1 MFGTSFISEAG
12 NETFTDLVIQ
22 EIENPAEVRITA
34 KDATWFDDLEGIL
47 VPFEVEF
54 AINKKN
60 INYNV
65 FAVLLEDGLEGR
77 QHNYFCEYT
86 EDVYGIWGKY
96 GEYGIEAQN
105 DRDQYCTVINN
116 HVARCWAGTSLYG
129 VNGLIPQNVV
139 ANNSLHGVYIV
150 KANGKTSKI
159 LVK

>member
-1 MFGTSFISEAG
+1 MQDI
-12 NETFTDLVIQ
+12 
-22 EIENPAEVRITA
+22 
-34 KDATWFDDLEGIL
+34 
-47 VPFEVEF
+47 
-54 AINKKN
+54 
-60 INYNV
+60 

-129 VNGLIPQNVV
+129 VNGLFPQNVV

-150 KANGKTSKI
+150 KTNGKTSKI